1 MPRGSER
8 PKSSAR
14 IHGSLV
20 RFIAMVAIPHPGRAD
35 ISAASAARATEYAM
49 RRH

>member
-14 IHGSLV
+14 IHGSLL
-20 RFIAMVAIPHPGRAD
+20 RFIAMVQSPNPVVPIFPPLRAQGQ
-35 ISAASAARATEYAM
+35 
-49 RRH
+49 